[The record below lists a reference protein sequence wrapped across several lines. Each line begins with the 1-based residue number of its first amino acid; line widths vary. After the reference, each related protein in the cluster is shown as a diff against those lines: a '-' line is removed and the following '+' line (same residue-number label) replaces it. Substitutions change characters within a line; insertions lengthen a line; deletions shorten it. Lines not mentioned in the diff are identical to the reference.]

1 VAGLD
6 TSDEGNGLRQRHGEQ
21 LDTGDEIFRITAL
34 ENRFDPSHDDELSWG
49 YRDLAM
55 NVEVGWIV
63 SSGMVSFQKVCDW
76 RRLNCIT
83 HICEIQV
90 RTRAIH
96 ELAVQGHTEYC
107 ALRNSLSM

>member
-1 VAGLD
+1 MVGLD
-6 TSDEGNGLRQRHGEQ
+6 TSEEGKGLKERLGQQ

-34 ENRFDPSHDDELSWG
+34 ENRFDPSYDDELSWG
-49 YRDLAM
+49 YRDLAL
-55 NVEVGWIV
+55 NIEVGWII

-96 ELAVQGHTEYC
+96 ELAVQRHCEYRTR
-107 ALRNSLSM
+107 RNGLSL